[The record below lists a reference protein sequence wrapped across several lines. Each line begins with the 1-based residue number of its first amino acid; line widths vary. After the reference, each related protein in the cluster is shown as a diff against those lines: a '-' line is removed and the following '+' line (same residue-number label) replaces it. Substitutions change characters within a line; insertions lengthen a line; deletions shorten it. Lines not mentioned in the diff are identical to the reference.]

1 MNRRLTRIAPKLVPA
16 LVAGLVAGLVAASQL
31 AAQKPTAPPA
41 ASATPIRKALF
52 WKVSSADNTA
62 YLLGSV
68 HLGSKEMY
76 PLPKE
81 LEDAFEKSSALIV
94 EVDINHVD
102 QAKMQGFV
110 MANGMYTGD
119 DTLWDHISKDNRK
132 RLEAFCEKFGLPAAA
147 MAKMKP
153 WMASMMV
160 ATLPMM
166 RNGMEAGLGID
177 KYFLDKAEKSRK
189 RIVELESAEWQLK
202 LLSSITDQMLDQYLE
217 SMIVQDSLA
226 EAKKLQEAWMS
237 GDPVRVDKLVRES
250 MAKSPESLNKAMLG
264 DRNPH
269 MADIA
274 EQFLKGKEQGFLV
287 AGAAHMVGKDG
298 VVELLRQRGYKV
310 EQVTLAQ

>member
-1 MNRRLTRIAPKLVPA
+1 MIRRFTRFAPL
-16 LVAGLVAGLVAASQL
+16 LIAGLVAASQL
-31 AAQKPTAPPA
+31 AAQKPAAAPA
-41 ASATPIRKALF
+41 PIRKALF
-52 WKVSSADNTA
+52 WKVTSGENSA

-81 LEDAFEKSSALIV
+81 LEDAFETSSALIV

-110 MANGMYTGD
+110 MANGMYAGD
-119 DTLWDHISKDNRK
+119 DTLWDHISKENRK
-132 RLEAFCEKFGLPAAA
+132 LLEAFCDKFGIPAAA

-153 WMASMMV
+153 WMATMMV

-177 KYFLDKAEKSRK
+177 KYFLDKADKSKK

-202 LLSSITDQMLDQYLE
+202 LLSGITDQMLDQYLE
-217 SMIVQDSLA
+217 STIGQDSLA
-226 EAKKLQEAWMS
+226 EARKLQDAWMS
-237 GDPVRVDKLVRES
+237 GDAARVDKLVRES
-250 MAKSPESLNKAMLG
+250 MAKGPESLNKALLT

-287 AGAAHMVGKDG
+287 VGAAHMVGKDG

-310 EQVTLAQ
+310 EQVPLAQ